1 MADEMNRPEPSTRL
15 VTFLHRLE
23 DLLLIGLFMMM
34 LGVAVFQIFL
44 REFFSSGLSWGD
56 LMVRMLVLWICLFGA
71 MVATRQ
77 DKHIHID
84 ILTRYM
90 PERAKHLVQR
100 GVHFVTAAI
109 CFFMAF
115 QGMKL
120 VRLDFEH
127 GTIAF
132 GVVPAWVCEA
142 VIPLGFAVMAL
153 RYVILSIHPLKKAPG
168 SEL

>member
-1 MADEMNRPEPSTRL
+1 MVDEKERPEPSARL
-15 VTFLHRLE
+15 VKLLYRLE

-34 LGVAVFQIFL
+34 LGVAVIQIFL
-44 REFFSSGLSWGD
+44 REFFASGLSWGD

-90 PERAKHLVQR
+90 PEHAKYLVER
-100 GVHFVTAAI
+100 VVRFVTATI
-109 CFFMAF
+109 CLFMAF
-115 QGMKL
+115 QGIKL
-120 VRLDFEH
+120 VLLDFEH

-132 GVVPAWVCEA
+132 GPIPAWVCES
-142 VIPLGFAVMAL
+142 VIPLGFGVMAF
-153 RYVILSIHPLKKAPG
+153 RYAILSLHPQKKDPG

>member
-1 MADEMNRPEPSTRL
+1 MKRPQPSMRL
-15 VTFLHRLE
+15 VKFLYRLE

-34 LGVAVFQIFL
+34 LCMAVLQIFL
-44 REFFSSGLSWGD
+44 REFFASGLSWGD

-77 DKHIHID
+77 NKHIHID

-90 PERAKHLVQR
+90 PVRVKELVERVVR
-100 GVHFVTAAI
+100 FVTAAI
-109 CFFMAF
+109 CFIMAL

-132 GVVPAWVCEA
+132 GTIPAWVCEA
-142 VIPLGFAVMAL
+142 IIPVGFAVMAL
-153 RYVILSIHPLKKAPG
+153 RYVILSLHPIKNDPG
-168 SEL
+168 FEL